1 MSRRR
6 SNRFCCLKFSSGID
20 GVTVYI
26 WTANGGSQEQENEQ
40 IRKDIS
46 DAASVEVARIY
57 GLRDALLFEA
67 APLDAQN
74 SIYAADHPTAKDL
87 YFGALEAINLLNGLM
102 TDEVDYKSVAVNEL
116 MMRDL
121 TAKSADLR
129 KSLHSQQG
137 I

>member
-1 MSRRR
+1 M
-6 SNRFCCLKFSSGID
+6 
-20 GVTVYI
+20 
-26 WTANGGSQEQENEQ
+26 
-40 IRKDIS
+40 RKDIS

-74 SIYAADHPTAKDL
+74 NIYAADYTAKDL
-87 YFGALEAINLLNGLM
+87 YFGALETINLLYGFM
-102 TDEVDYKSVAVNEL
+102 TGEVEHKSVAVNEL
-116 MMRDL
+116 LMPVRDL